1 MQGCW
6 NWQTSWPQT
15 PVEQSLWV
23 QVPSPAPTAATPFW
37 SQKKAVHLQC
47 TAFSFSPVGVQ
58 PVFLAMALL
67 TTRDASLRFAIPSL
81 RSLQVPSCVPQ
92 KMQNTCS
99 STFFTYSLFTLHYSP
114 HFFTVSPTISHK
126 YCHIY
131 GFFDW
136 FIVYYTHYYTSMIQN
151 YTFNY

>member
-23 QVPSPAPTAATPFW
+23 QVPSPAPTAATPLW
-37 SQKKAVHLQC
+37 SQKKAVHSQC

-99 STFFTYSLFTLHYSP
+99 STFFTYSLFTLHYSLTFFYSLP
-114 HFFTVSPTISHK
+114 HYFSQILPYLWLFWLI
-126 YCHIY
+126 YCIL
-131 GFFDW
+131 
-136 FIVYYTHYYTSMIQN
+136 YTLLH
-151 YTFNY
+151 FNDTKLHL